1 MIQFLSR
8 HFIKDYQN
16 TTDASVR
23 HAYGTLCGIVG
34 ILLNIFLFLGK
45 FIAGTIS
52 NSIAITADAFNNL
65 SDAGSSFITL
75 IGFKLAS
82 EKPDKDHPY
91 GHGRMEYLSGLVV
104 SFMILLM
111 AIELLKSSV
120 SKIRHPEETI
130 FNPVVIGIL
139 ILSIGVKFYMA
150 YYNKQ
155 IGIKINSAALFATA
169 ADSKGDTISTGLV
182 LISTLVSHF
191 FHLEID
197 GYCGLLVGVFI
208 FYSGIQ
214 AIKDTIDPLLGKAP
228 DKEYVEKIESLVI
241 GHDLILGI
249 HDMMIHDYGPGR
261 VIVSLHAEVPSN
273 GDIQEMHDLIDHIE
287 NDLSRECNCEAV
299 IHMDPICVDD
309 PVVNELKE
317 QLSRI
322 IITLDEA
329 LMFHDF
335 RVVNGPTHTNL
346 IFDVLVPYRFHMT
359 DSEVISAI
367 DAEVK
372 KISPTYFCVIKVDHT
387 YI

>member
-1 MIQFLSR
+1 MIHFLSKY
-8 HFIKDYQN
+8 FIKDYQN
-16 TTDASVR
+16 TQDSSVR

-34 ILLNIFLFLGK
+34 IVLNIFLFLGK
-45 FIAGTIS
+45 FLAGTLS

-82 EKPDKDHPY
+82 EKPDRDHPY

-120 SKIRHPEETI
+120 SKIRNPEETM
-130 FNPVVIGIL
+130 FNPIAVGIL
-139 ILSIGVKFYMA
+139 IVSISVKFYMA
-150 YYNKQ
+150 YYNNQVGK
-155 IGIKINSAALFATA
+155 KINSTALLATA
-169 ADSKGDTISTGLV
+169 ADSKGDTISTLLV
-182 LISTLVSHF
+182 LIATCISHF
-191 FHLEID
+191 FNLQID
-197 GYCGLLVGVFI
+197 GYCGLLVGAFI
-208 FYSGIQ
+208 FYSGVQ
-214 AIKDTIDPLLGKAP
+214 AIKDTIDPLLGRAP

-241 GHDLILGI
+241 NHDLILGI
-249 HDMMIHDYGPGR
+249 HDMMVHDYGPGR

-309 PVVNELKE
+309 PVVNALKE
-317 QLSRI
+317 EISRI
-322 IITLDEA
+322 IIKLDET

-335 RVVNGPTHTNL
+335 RIVNGPTHTNL
-346 IFDVLVPYRFHMT
+346 IFDVLVPYRFKMADKEIIEH
-359 DSEVISAI
+359 I
-367 DAEVK
+367 DTEVK
-372 KISPTYFCVIKVDHT
+372 KLNPNYFCVIKIDYT
-387 YI
+387 YV